1 MYRNPEALSVRAQ
14 GSQAGAERK
23 AAGRRPRQAAWR
35 IFAQSY
41 GLGPVAVDVKRDRE
55 ALK

>member
-41 GLGPVAVDVKRDRE
+41 GLGPVAADVKRDRE

>member
-35 IFAQSY
+35 IFTQSY
-41 GLGPVAVDVKRDRE
+41 GLGPVAADVKRDRE

>member
-23 AAGRRPRQAAWR
+23 AAWR

-41 GLGPVAVDVKRDRE
+41 GLGPVAADVKRDRE